1 MSNATMSAGNRAI
14 IDMMLAMRRN
24 MKTQDEKIKE
34 AKQAALAQGFTLQE
48 LGEAVMGTQW
58 EIRCECGEDEDPD
71 GKSFYCIAYVE
82 GHFRVRGNLFK
93 FETRCPDF
101 ELEIT
106 DGEEEE
112 EDAAELSDAQVEAIR
127 DWVEASI
134 NEKLETESESAKD
147 TATCDY
153 ADDQELKRVGVMAY
167 HGVSWS
173 DFI

>member
-1 MSNATMSAGNRAI
+1 MSNQVLL
-14 IDMMLAMRRN
+14 DMIASMWSG
-24 MKTQDEKIKE
+24 MKKQSEKIEE

-48 LGEAVMGTQW
+48 LGEVVMGTAW
-58 EIRCECGEDEDPD
+58 EMRCECGEDEDPD
-71 GKSFYCIAYVE
+71 GKTFYCIAHVE
-82 GHFRVRGNLFK
+82 GHFRMRGNLFK

-106 DGEEEE
+106 ESEDEE
-112 EDAAELSDAQVEAIR
+112 EDSVELNTQQLEALR

-134 NEKLETESESAKD
+134 YEKLDSEADSAKD
-147 TATCDY
+147 TATYDY
-153 ADDQELKRVGVMAY
+153 NDEQELKRVGVMAY

>member
-1 MSNATMSAGNRAI
+1 MTAMSEGNRTI
-14 IDMMLAMRRN
+14 INMMLAMRRN

-48 LGEAVMGTQW
+48 LGEVVMGTGW

-82 GHFRVRGNLFK
+82 GHFRVRGNLLK

-106 DGEEEE
+106 DGEDEEE
-112 EDAAELSDAQVEAIR
+112 GAAELSDAQVEVLR
-127 DWVEASI
+127 EWVEVSI
-134 NEKLETESESAKD
+134 YERLDKDAESAKD
-147 TATCDY
+147 DAKY
-153 ADDQELKRVGVMAY
+153 EFADEQELRRVGVMAY